1 MNEKTTVRRI
11 KSGEKELFALLL
23 RKYER
28 IVNSVIYSMVFDIE
42 NTKDLTQDAFIK
54 AYENL
59 NSYDEEQ
66 DFKPWIIKI
75 ARNSAIDFLRK
86 RKSVVSIEE
95 LETEPGDEKS
105 AKNEKDRLDREKI
118 ESVLLRLKEEERTL
132 LLMKYKEGFSNSEIA
147 QILEM
152 PENRINVKLFRA
164 KEKLREYFETEN
176 RKR

>member
-1 MNEKTTVRRI
+1 
-11 KSGEKELFALLL
+11 
-23 RKYER
+23 
-28 IVNSVIYSMVFDIE
+28 
-42 NTKDLTQDAFIK
+42 
-54 AYENL
+54 
-59 NSYDEEQ
+59 
-66 DFKPWIIKI
+66 
-75 ARNSAIDFLRK
+75 
-86 RKSVVSIEE
+86 
-95 LETEPGDEKS
+95 S